1 MTRIVVAA
9 KQDQTLL
16 QDTQSKSVILDRPSI
31 IQIGVTQQD
40 VKTLEQ
46 SGDKLIV
53 TLKNGEQIVLEGFF
67 QTHTTTVH
75 SLAFPKADG
84 TFSLAQF
91 DETGKFTHYTGLQ
104 KLDSLLYEGANT
116 VPAQQLSAYEST
128 SASSSDFSIS
138 ELFSSSAA
146 KAGLGVLS
154 AIGLGLALID
164 NGDNKSSSPPDITAP
179 KTPTATINAEGTKI
193 SGTAEAGAT
202 IYVVDK
208 NEKVIVTVKVDKDG
222 QYSVTLP
229 EALVN
234 NNSYYVKAKDDAGNS
249 SGYTQVTG
257 TKDTIAPVEPQAQL
271 NDQGNIVTG
280 KSEANAIINVYD
292 ASGSVEAVD
301 AAGNKSEQHK
311 IELGKDTIAPD
322 QPKYELNK
330 EGTSILGT
338 AEANAKVIIQ
348 DSTGV
353 VIATGKII
361 IEDAAGNQSKA
372 IEIKP
377 GQDLLAPEKP
387 VASLNAE
394 GTIITG
400 TAEAN
405 SKITVYDSANKLLG
419 TATTDAN
426 GNYTVTLSSAL
437 TEAVGSVYA
446 TDAAGNQSAVTSVTG
461 TKDVTPPAS
470 PKITDVV
477 DDVGESKGSIAA
489 NGNTDDKRPVIS
501 GTGEA
506 GATLIIYDNNKAVG
520 KLRLGAHSITSVQ
533 TDKAG
538 NTSLMSDARSFT
550 VVEVGVKAALAD
562 EYSVMDQNSADSHAS
577 LASNSLSS
585 NIVNAELNPDSN
597 ANRDFLLQS
606 MPPHTE
612 TNRVDLTSENI
623 AKLLQTAAE
632 TDGSIQTHLDT
643 DHKTSVNDLF
653 LDASVL
659 EPKEQQIE
667 DVIESAMKH
676 SATTSE
682 NIMNSTSETVDQY
695 MNNLPNT
702 TIFPTD
708 AIAEIT
714 IFMSDVV
721 EYDQFQISLDATS
734 SLNFTF
740 QQNAIP
746 LIRHISLTG
755 SKQLSE
761 SRFIIESHPAF
772 FQPTEIRIGK
782 SDKDQNIY
790 LSNPKLNFDLNFLLH
805 LNENIKGYLNLKWL
819 DSDDQ
824 LLAVKQ
830 QDIEVLTVDTWGGE
844 KQPLEL
850 LACFSQPNAA
860 SLAPILKRASEYLV
874 QKNLGSLNGYSD
886 KSPEQVLNQLNAIW
900 QALNEQN
907 LHYIVN
913 PASYI
918 QHGQRIRFAK
928 QILDE
933 KMACCLDST
942 MLMSSLIE
950 QIGLD
955 PIVMIVQG
963 HSFIGVWLHET
974 PVVDVLIGS

>member
-128 SASSSDFSIS
+128 SASSSNFSIS

-193 SGTAEAGAT
+193 TGTAEAGAT

-292 ASGSVEAVD
+292 ASGKLIGTAKANSEGVFSVAISPALTAGQIGSVEAVD

-353 VIATGKII
+353 VIATGTVNAQGKFNITISPALGINQTGKII

-387 VASLNAE
+387 LASLNAE

-437 TEAVGSVYA
+437 TEAKVGSVYA

-461 TKDVTPPAS
+461 TKDVTPPAK
-470 PKITDVV
+470 PLITKVE
-477 DDVGESKGSIAA
+477 DDVGESKGSIAD

-520 KLRLGAHSITSVQ
+520 KVTVGADSKWSFSFDYDLSLGAHSITSVQ

-577 LASNSLSS
+577 LACNSLAS
-585 NIVNAELNPDSN
+585 NIVNAELNPNSN
-597 ANRDFLLQS
+597 ANSDFLLQS

-623 AKLLQTAAE
+623 AKLLQTVAE

-695 MNNLPNT
+695 MNNLPST
-702 TIFPTD
+702 TIFSTD
-708 AIAEIT
+708 AIAE
-714 IFMSDVV
+714 
-721 EYDQFQISLDATS
+721 L
-734 SLNFTF
+734 LN
-740 QQNAIP
+740 
-746 LIRHISLTG
+746 
-755 SKQLSE
+755 
-761 SRFIIESHPAF
+761 
-772 FQPTEIRIGK
+772 
-782 SDKDQNIY
+782 
-790 LSNPKLNFDLNFLLH
+790 
-805 LNENIKGYLNLKWL
+805 
-819 DSDDQ
+819 
-824 LLAVKQ
+824 
-830 QDIEVLTVDTWGGE
+830 
-844 KQPLEL
+844 
-850 LACFSQPNAA
+850 SQ
-860 SLAPILKRASEYLV
+860 
-874 QKNLGSLNGYSD
+874 
-886 KSPEQVLNQLNAIW
+886 QVL
-900 QALNEQN
+900 
-907 LHYIVN
+907 
-913 PASYI
+913 
-918 QHGQRIRFAK
+918 F
-928 QILDE
+928 
-933 KMACCLDST
+933 
-942 MLMSSLIE
+942 
-950 QIGLD
+950 
-955 PIVMIVQG
+955 
-963 HSFIGVWLHET
+963 
-974 PVVDVLIGS
+974 

>member
-16 QDTQSKSVILDRPSI
+16 QDTQSKLVVLDRPSI

-67 QTHTTTVH
+67 QTPTTTVH
-75 SLAFPKADG
+75 ALAFPKADG
-84 TFSLAQF
+84 TFSLVQF
-91 DETGKFTHYTGLQ
+91 DETGKFSNYTGLQ
-104 KLDSLLYEGANT
+104 KLDSLLYESANT
-116 VPAQQLSAYEST
+116 VPAQPLSAYESPST
-128 SASSSDFSIS
+128 STSDFSFS

-146 KAGLGVLS
+146 KAGLAVVS

-164 NGDNKSSSPPDITAP
+164 SGDSKASTAPDITAP

-229 EALVN
+229 EALLN

-257 TKDTIAPVEPQAQL
+257 TKDSIAPSEPQAQL

-280 KSEANAIINVYD
+280 KSEANATINVYD
-292 ASGSVEAVD
+292 ASGKLIGTAKANSEGVFSVAISPAFTAGQIGTVEAID

-330 EGTSILGT
+330 EGTTILGT

-348 DSTGV
+348 DSTGA
-353 VIATGKII
+353 VIATGTVNAQGKFNITISPALGTNQTGKII

-372 IEIKP
+372 TEIKP
-377 GQDLLAPEKP
+377 GQDSLAPEKP

-426 GNYTVTLSSAL
+426 GNYTVTLSTAL
-437 TEAVGSVYA
+437 TEAKVGSVYA
-446 TDAAGNQSAVTSVTG
+446 TDAAGNQSAVASVTG

-470 PKITDVV
+470 PKITDVI
-477 DDVGESKGSIAA
+477 DDVGETKGSIAA

-520 KLRLGAHSITSVQ
+520 KVTVGADSKWSFSFDYDLSLGAHSITSVQ

-550 VVEVGVKAALAD
+550 VVEVGVKAAVID
-562 EYSVMDQNSADSHAS
+562 EHSIIDQNLADSH
-577 LASNSLSS
+577 LLLSNQ
-585 NIVNAELNPDSN
+585 IVNAELNSGSN
-597 ANRDFLLQS
+597 AQS
-606 MPPHTE
+606 DILRHNMLHAQP
-612 TNRVDLTSENI
+612 NSLDLTSEHI
-623 AKLLQTAAE
+623 ANLLQTTYEANDP
-632 TDGSIQTHLDT
+632 TQKYLDT
-643 DHKTSVNDLF
+643 GHETTVNDLF
-653 LDASVL
+653 LDAAVESTD
-659 EPKEQQIE
+659 QQIE
-667 DVIESAMKH
+667 NVITSSMTQ
-676 SATTSE
+676 SGTISE
-682 NIMNSTSETVDQY
+682 NVVNLNSEPAEQPMRDLQSTTV
-695 MNNLPNT
+695 LS
-702 TIFPTD
+702 TD
-708 AIAEIT
+708 AIAE
-714 IFMSDVV
+714 
-721 EYDQFQISLDATS
+721 L
-734 SLNFTF
+734 LN
-740 QQNAIP
+740 
-746 LIRHISLTG
+746 
-755 SKQLSE
+755 
-761 SRFIIESHPAF
+761 
-772 FQPTEIRIGK
+772 
-782 SDKDQNIY
+782 
-790 LSNPKLNFDLNFLLH
+790 
-805 LNENIKGYLNLKWL
+805 
-819 DSDDQ
+819 
-824 LLAVKQ
+824 
-830 QDIEVLTVDTWGGE
+830 
-844 KQPLEL
+844 
-850 LACFSQPNAA
+850 SQ
-860 SLAPILKRASEYLV
+860 
-874 QKNLGSLNGYSD
+874 
-886 KSPEQVLNQLNAIW
+886 QVL
-900 QALNEQN
+900 
-907 LHYIVN
+907 
-913 PASYI
+913 
-918 QHGQRIRFAK
+918 F
-928 QILDE
+928 
-933 KMACCLDST
+933 
-942 MLMSSLIE
+942 
-950 QIGLD
+950 
-955 PIVMIVQG
+955 
-963 HSFIGVWLHET
+963 
-974 PVVDVLIGS
+974 

>member
-280 KSEANAIINVYD
+280 KSETNAIINVYD
-292 ASGSVEAVD
+292 AS
-301 AAGNKSEQHK
+301 GNKSEQHK

-353 VIATGKII
+353 VIATGTVNAQGKFNITISPALGTNQTGKII

-419 TATTDAN
+419 TTTTDAN

-437 TEAVGSVYA
+437 TEAKVGSVYA

-461 TKDVTPPAS
+461 TKDVTPPAK
-470 PKITDVV
+470 PLITKVE
-477 DDVGESKGSIAA
+477 DDVGESKGSIAD
-489 NGNTDDKRPVIS
+489 NGNTDDKRPMIS

-520 KLRLGAHSITSVQ
+520 KVTVGADSKWSFSFDYDLSLGAHSITSVQ

-577 LASNSLSS
+577 LASNSLAS
-585 NIVNAELNPDSN
+585 NIVNAELNPDSY
-597 ANRDFLLQS
+597 ANSDFLLQS
-606 MPPHTE
+606 MSPHTE

-632 TDGSIQTHLDT
+632 TDGSIQTHSDT

-667 DVIESAMKH
+667 DVIESAMKD

-708 AIAEIT
+708 AIAE
-714 IFMSDVV
+714 
-721 EYDQFQISLDATS
+721 L
-734 SLNFTF
+734 LN
-740 QQNAIP
+740 
-746 LIRHISLTG
+746 
-755 SKQLSE
+755 
-761 SRFIIESHPAF
+761 
-772 FQPTEIRIGK
+772 
-782 SDKDQNIY
+782 
-790 LSNPKLNFDLNFLLH
+790 
-805 LNENIKGYLNLKWL
+805 
-819 DSDDQ
+819 
-824 LLAVKQ
+824 
-830 QDIEVLTVDTWGGE
+830 
-844 KQPLEL
+844 
-850 LACFSQPNAA
+850 SQ
-860 SLAPILKRASEYLV
+860 
-874 QKNLGSLNGYSD
+874 
-886 KSPEQVLNQLNAIW
+886 QVL
-900 QALNEQN
+900 
-907 LHYIVN
+907 
-913 PASYI
+913 
-918 QHGQRIRFAK
+918 F
-928 QILDE
+928 
-933 KMACCLDST
+933 
-942 MLMSSLIE
+942 
-950 QIGLD
+950 
-955 PIVMIVQG
+955 
-963 HSFIGVWLHET
+963 
-974 PVVDVLIGS
+974 